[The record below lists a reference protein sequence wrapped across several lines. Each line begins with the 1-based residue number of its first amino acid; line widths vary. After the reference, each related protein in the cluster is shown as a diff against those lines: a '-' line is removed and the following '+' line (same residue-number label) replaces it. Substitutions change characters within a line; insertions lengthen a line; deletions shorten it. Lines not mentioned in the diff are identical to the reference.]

1 MRPKR
6 VYIRCRFQSFQ
17 VSSWFPCWKL
27 LVLGFF
33 HVHFGDVK
41 NSMVSTHDLP
51 SKWRIFRPKQTP
63 QIVSQLY
70 PHVPVDNDIGYK
82 MYIYI
87 CVCVLSI
94 DPNCVAQ
101 IPFTNDLD
109 NDCQIDKWA
118 VFKTTNMGFWTL
130 LKCHMISIEPSIPYP
145 ISFLIRVGW
154 NFGLTARWISS

>member
-87 CVCVLSI
+87 YACVFY
-94 DPNCVAQ
+94 Q
-101 IPFTNDLD
+101 
-109 NDCQIDKWA
+109 
-118 VFKTTNMGFWTL
+118 
-130 LKCHMISIEPSIPYP
+130 SIPIVLPKFHLQTTWIMIARLTNEQCLKQLTWVFEHCSNATWFQLSHQYP
-145 ISFLIRVGW
+145 IPSHF
-154 NFGLTARWISS
+154 